1 MSILRTP
8 AELAAA
14 LRQVAD
20 DLEAL
25 PDATRKRDH
34 IMVTLSIQPD
44 GPADVDRFSV
54 ALYGKP
60 GHPQEMSGG
69 SWHHTSHAR
78 EHRSGISVP
87 VFCATGNPEVAAL
100 KAEIEA
106 LRAGRA
112 SVKPPAEAGDGDGS

>member
-20 DLEAL
+20 DLDAL

-44 GPADVDRFSV
+44 GPADVDAFSV
-54 ALYGKP
+54 ALYGQP
-60 GHPQEMSGG
+60 GHLQEMASG

-78 EHRSGISVP
+78 EHRS
-87 VFCATGNPEVAAL
+87 AL
-100 KAEIEA
+100 PIGEA
-106 LRAGRA
+106 
-112 SVKPPAEAGDGDGS
+112 DGTQLHERLGQTALHS